1 LSGDDP
7 TPSRDA
13 SARLMTTRVRRFR
26 MRVLFSTDSDARDP
40 SIGPADLFASAI
52 DGFR

>member
-1 LSGDDP
+1 
-7 TPSRDA
+7 
-13 SARLMTTRVRRFR
+13 
-26 MRVLFSTDSDARDP
+26 MRVLFSTDETSARDP